1 MFDRLQPSVR
11 SLHRR
16 LSATLVS
23 TAILS
28 VPAMSLAHN
37 VETDGDVG
45 ATFHLEPDH
54 NPKSG
59 EAATVWF
66 ALTRDGGES
75 IPLSDCDCTLS
86 IVNTQDE
93 DKTIEAPE
101 LTAID
106 VETYTDIP
114 SAEVT
119 FPEPG
124 IYAVKLSGQASTTA
138 TEAFEAFELSY
149 EVTVSPGTAKD
160 GTEKPVAKTDKPD
173 PSAKDSEKNKANSSK
188 ETKETEGAET
198 SGKMQRNPVVD
209 SWVWLIISLL
219 MLGAGGGLG
228 SILLGRAILNR
239 LEQRRG
245 RSLHQTQP
253 LEKQA
258 PSSAPTVEATATTM
272 THSTIAPKSVT
283 SEAETAASELATSE
297 LATSETE
304 IPDTATPE
312 TSTPETSTSETS
324 TSETSGD
331 TSSDNPPSSPAVPA
345 TAEAAEQPIEASEVS
360 ETETAKTETTKTET
374 APTEEIPKTSDT
386 NTTSATTSAIVTEA
400 VPALESNQDSDRSN
414 SSDPEDAIAAI
425 KDWD

>member
-11 SLHRR
+11 SLRRR

-219 MLGAGGGLG
+219 MLGAGGVLG

-258 PSSAPTVEATATTM
+258 PSSAPTIEATATTT

-283 SEAETAASELATSE
+283 SGAETTTSELVTSE

-304 IPDTATPE
+304 IPDTEIPDTATPE
-312 TSTPETSTSETS
+312 TSTPD
-324 TSETSGD
+324 TSGD
-331 TSSDNPPSSPAVPA
+331 TSSDNPPGSPAVPA

-360 ETETAKTETTKTET
+360 ETETAKTET
-374 APTEEIPKTSDT
+374 APIEEIPKTSDT

-400 VPALESNQDSDRSN
+400 VPAPESNQDSDRSN